1 MMFPYNRLNEI
12 FDYVRQDNIVSA
24 SQLSVLLNIT
34 DRTIRSDIQAI
45 NEILE
50 KNGAKIKLKRK
61 AGYYIEIND
70 QEKYNTFL
78 CSIKQTRTSNLE
90 LDSSQDRIKYLL
102 NLLLYSDEYMSLDDL
117 ADNIY
122 VSKNTLQNYIKTLKA
137 IFSKYNLEYISKT
150 NVGVKIIGNEDD
162 KRKCLVENVLS
173 YNFQNYVTGFTKD
186 KYTLFEGI
194 DLDLLKQ
201 IISNK
206 LKNAHIKTNDFN
218 FKNLIIHFALMISRI
233 QFDCYINTN
242 NTIKIDDNYTD
253 FIDDIANEIE
263 YTFNITI
270 SEGEKKYIYSH
281 LVANTQLN
289 DLVDNDNKIKEL
301 VEELLNNI
309 YFDYNFDLRNDE
321 ILSHDL
327 FLHFKSILNT
337 KSFAL
342 NKRNPLL
349 NTIKTNFPLA
359 FDITLTCTAKIF
371 NKPPYILTED
381 EVGYVSLHIGA
392 AIERCF
398 SGSLQNKSVILVC
411 GSGQATTRMLEAR
424 LNVFFKDKITIVRKA
439 SYNEFINYTKR
450 ELLNIDFVISTIP
463 LKSEHIPTITVDFA
477 LNNQDI
483 EAISK
488 FLTSI
493 SLNKMKKS
501 NKFFDKNLFIHL
513 DGIDSKESLLKQMCQ
528 LMEKQNI
535 VDSNYFDCV
544 MERENLAK
552 TNMNEVFALPHPMRL
567 CAKDTKVAVAIIDKP
582 LTWYQQDTVQIIFLL
597 AIKQGDQQ
605 DIEHLYDIF
614 IEIVNNA
621 KLQQSII
628 HSYNYDSFI
637 NNLLENME

>member
-186 KYTLFEGI
+186 EYTLFEGI

-359 FDITLTCTAKIF
+359 CDITLTCTAKIF

-450 ELLNIDFVISTIP
+450 ELLNVDFVISTIP

-513 DGIDSKESLLKQMCQ
+513 DGIDSKESLLKQMYQ

>member
-186 KYTLFEGI
+186 EYTLFEGI

-309 YFDYNFDLRNDE
+309 YFDY
-321 ILSHDL
+321 
-327 FLHFKSILNT
+327 
-337 KSFAL
+337 
-342 NKRNPLL
+342 
-349 NTIKTNFPLA
+349 
-359 FDITLTCTAKIF
+359 
-371 NKPPYILTED
+371 
-381 EVGYVSLHIGA
+381 
-392 AIERCF
+392 
-398 SGSLQNKSVILVC
+398 
-411 GSGQATTRMLEAR
+411 
-424 LNVFFKDKITIVRKA
+424 
-439 SYNEFINYTKR
+439 
-450 ELLNIDFVISTIP
+450 
-463 LKSEHIPTITVDFA
+463 
-477 LNNQDI
+477 
-483 EAISK
+483 K
-488 FLTSI
+488 F
-493 SLNKMKKS
+493 
-501 NKFFDKNLFIHL
+501 
-513 DGIDSKESLLKQMCQ
+513 
-528 LMEKQNI
+528 
-535 VDSNYFDCV
+535 
-544 MERENLAK
+544 
-552 TNMNEVFALPHPMRL
+552 
-567 CAKDTKVAVAIIDKP
+567 
-582 LTWYQQDTVQIIFLL
+582 
-597 AIKQGDQQ
+597 
-605 DIEHLYDIF
+605 
-614 IEIVNNA
+614 
-621 KLQQSII
+621 
-628 HSYNYDSFI
+628 
-637 NNLLENME
+637 

>member
-102 NLLLYSDEYMSLDDL
+102 NLLLYS
-117 ADNIY
+117 
-122 VSKNTLQNYIKTLKA
+122 V
-137 IFSKYNLEYISKT
+137 EYISKT

-186 KYTLFEGI
+186 EYTLFEGI

-381 EVGYVSLHIGA
+381 EVGYITLHVHSAISTDHVGESMQAMEIIHESIDKLRKELNIG
-392 AIERCF
+392 IDRN
-398 SGSLQNKSVILVC
+398 SISYIRLMNHIKYL
-411 GSGQATTRMLEAR
+411 LLR
-424 LNVFFKDKITIVRKA
+424 LNTEEKLQMDI
-439 SYNEFINYTKR
+439 S
-450 ELLNIDFVISTIP
+450 DFTQERFP
-463 LKSEHIPTITVDFA
+463 FA
-477 LNNQDI
+477 Y
-483 EAISK
+483 ER
-488 FLTSI
+488 
-493 SLNKMKKS
+493 
-501 NKFFDKNLFIHL
+501 
-513 DGIDSKESLLKQMCQ
+513 SKEICIRLSKVLKKEIPQSEIGY
-528 LMEKQNI
+528 LALHL
-535 VDSNYFDCV
+535 
-544 MERENLAK
+544 ERILS
-552 TNMNEVFALPHPMRL
+552 
-567 CAKDTKVAVAIIDKP
+567 
-582 LTWYQQDTVQIIFLL
+582 
-597 AIKQGDQQ
+597 
-605 DIEHLYDIF
+605 IEL
-614 IEIVNNA
+614 
-621 KLQQSII
+621 K
-628 HSYNYDSFI
+628 
-637 NNLLENME
+637 

>member
-1 MMFPYNRLNEI
+1 MVEYYLI
-12 FDYVRQDNIVSA
+12 I
-24 SQLSVLLNIT
+24 I
-34 DRTIRSDIQAI
+34 
-45 NEILE
+45 
-50 KNGAKIKLKRK
+50 KIKLKRK

-186 KYTLFEGI
+186 EYTLFEGI

-450 ELLNIDFVISTIP
+450 ELLNVDFVISTIP

-513 DGIDSKESLLKQMCQ
+513 DGIDSKESLLKQMYQ

-544 MERENLAK
+544 MERENFAK